1 MTIPSQNEN
10 PSLNNMSITVGE
22 MSLTDHLQELRRRII
37 ICLVA
42 IVITST
48 IGYFYAEN
56 LAKIIAAPAGKLY
69 FMHPAEVFFA
79 YLRVSFFTGFLAA
92 LPIVLYQ
99 IWAFIIPALTK
110 TERTLFYIL
119 LPSSIILFF
128 LGILFSYFFVLPIA
142 TQFFLGFATE
152 SLQPMFSLGQ
162 YLSFVISLLMPFGL
176 IFELP
181 LFILVL
187 AKLGIIG
194 SSFLKN
200 KRKVVLV
207 LAFIVGAIVT
217 PTPDMFSQTMIAIPI
232 ILFYEISILLVKYVL
247 KK

>member
-1 MTIPSQNEN
+1 MTVPSFTKNQ
-10 PSLNNMSITVGE
+10 PPDTPPAARE
-22 MSLTDHLQELRRRII
+22 MSLTDHLQELRQRIV
-37 ICLVA
+37 ICLIA
-42 IVITST
+42 IAIASSAS
-48 IGYFYAEN
+48 YFYAEN
-56 LAKIIAAPAGKLY
+56 LAKIITAPAGKLY
-69 FMHPAEVFFA
+69 FLHPAEVFFA
-79 YLRVSFFTGFLAA
+79 YLRVALFVGFLAA

-110 TERTLFYIL
+110 TERTFFCIL

-128 LGILFSYFFVLPIA
+128 IGILFSYFFVLPIA
-142 TQFFLGFATE
+142 IQFFLGFASE

-162 YLSFVISLLMPFGL
+162 YLSFTISFLMPFGL

-181 LFILVL
+181 LFILAF
-187 AKLGIIG
+187 AKMGII
-194 SSFLKN
+194 SSAFLKN

-217 PTPDMFSQTMIAIPI
+217 PTPDMFSQTMLAAPI